1 MDDGVYA
8 VDVAPFWFVFF
19 LSRVFS
25 MFEILGSLRWQDIL
39 DILVVAFIIH
49 QLILIIKGTRSVQ
62 MILGLVV
69 LSAVYSM
76 SIALDMAALQWL
88 LKTFLSSMLLIVV
101 IVFQHDIRLALTQ
114 VGKSP
119 FQKSPDMVEKEI
131 DEIVRAVFYL
141 SKRRI
146 GALIVLEREIG
157 LRDFVESGSE
167 LDATLSKELLISIFM
182 PVSPLHDG
190 GVIIHKGRIQT
201 AGCILPLTKNPYVNK
216 RYGTRHRAA
225 IGLSEETDAVVI
237 VVSEETQDVS
247 LVQHGALTLMN
258 DEITLTKGMHAIF
271 VVKETQAQN
280 WKSWVSRS

>member
-1 MDDGVYA
+1 M
-8 VDVAPFWFVFF
+8 
-19 LSRVFS
+19 L
-25 MFEILGSLRWQDIL
+25 EILKLLRWQDML

-69 LSAVYSM
+69 LSAVYFM

-88 LKTFLSSMLLIVV
+88 LKTFLSSLLLIVV
-101 IVFQHDIRLALTQ
+101 IVFQHDIRMALTQ

-119 FQKSPDMVEKEI
+119 FQKNTDIAEKEL

-146 GALIVLEREIG
+146 GALIVVEREIG
-157 LRDFVESGSE
+157 LRDYVESGSD
-167 LDATLSKELLISIFM
+167 LDASLSRELLISIFM

-190 GVIIHKGRIQT
+190 GVIIRKGRIQT

-216 RYGTRHRAA
+216 RFGTRHRAA

-237 VVSEETQDVS
+237 VVSEETQDIS
-247 LVQHGALTLMN
+247 LVQHGALTLMT
-258 DEITLTKGMHAIF
+258 DEMTLTKGLHAIF
-271 VVKETQAQN
+271 VVKEPQPQA